1 MNNKSNLKAVEP
13 DEKVEPKTVTI
24 EFKLREEKK
33 GSVRYDA
40 SSDDPAVTSAYVM
53 KKDLPKP
60 YPQTFKMQLIF
71 D

>member
-1 MNNKSNLKAVEP
+1 MNTKTNLKAVEAT
-13 DEKVEPKTVTI
+13 EPRTVTV
-24 EFKLREEKK
+24 EFKLKDEKK

-40 SSDDPAVTSAYVM
+40 SSDDPAVTSCYVM

>member
-1 MNNKSNLKAVEP
+1 MAKLAV
-13 DEKVEPKTVTI
+13 VESPKTVTV
-24 EFKLREEKK
+24 EFKFNSEKK
-33 GSVRYDA
+33 HSVRYDA

-60 YPQTFKMQLIF
+60 YPQSFKMQLIF